1 MLVSRKG
8 RAFMLTVKNVVKE
21 FDGFRAV
28 DDLTFKIEKNI
39 ITGLIGPNGAGKTT
53 TFNIIAGS
61 LKLDKGEVFLAD
73 QKVDNYAAHKIARM
87 GLART
92 FQIPRVLKK
101 MTVIENLML
110 VPNGQSGENLFN
122 SWFNS
127 TKVKAEEEMNH
138 QKAYETLDF
147 LELTHLENELA
158 ANLSGGQKKLLEIGR
173 ALMADPEIIL
183 LDEPGAGVNPTLMNK
198 IAENILKLKE
208 KGKTILLIEHNMDL
222 IMSICDQVIVM
233 SEGKHLVEGT
243 PSEIKSNPEVL
254 KAYLG
259 EKTA

>member
-1 MLVSRKG
+1 MLKVE
-8 RAFMLTVKNVVKE
+8 NVVKE

-28 DDLTFKIEKNI
+28 DELSFKIEKNT

-53 TFNIIAGS
+53 TFNIIAGA
-61 LKLDKGEVFLAD
+61 LNLDKGEVYLAD
-73 QKVDNYAAHKIARM
+73 QKVNDYPAYQIARL

-92 FQIPRVLKK
+92 FQIPRALKK

-122 SWFNS
+122 SWFNRS
-127 TKVKAEEEMNH
+127 RVKKEEAANY
-138 QKAYETLDF
+138 QKAYQTLEF
-147 LELTHLENELA
+147 LELTHLEDELA
-158 ANLSGGQKKLLEIGR
+158 ANLSGGQKKLLEMGR
-173 ALMADPEIIL
+173 ALMADPELIL

-198 IAENILKLKE
+198 IAENIIKLKE
-208 KGKTILLIEHNMDL
+208 RGKTILLIEHNMDL
-222 IMSICDQVIVM
+222 IMNICDKVIVM
-233 SEGKHLVEGT
+233 SDGRYLVEGT
-243 PSEIKSNPEVL
+243 PAEIKSNPEVL

>member
-1 MLVSRKG
+1 
-8 RAFMLTVKNVVKE
+8 MLTIKNVVKE

-28 DDLTFKIEKNI
+28 DDLTFGIEENK

-53 TFNIIAGS
+53 TFNIISGS
-61 LKLDKGEVFLAD
+61 LELDKGEVFLAD
-73 QKVDNYAAHKIARM
+73 KKVDNYATHKIARM

-92 FQIPRVLKK
+92 FQIPRALKK

-110 VPNGQSGENLFN
+110 VPHGQSGENLFT

-127 TKVKAEEEMNH
+127 KKVKEEEKQNY
-138 QKAYETLDF
+138 QNAYETLEF
-147 LELTHLENELA
+147 LELTHLKDELA
-158 ANLSGGQKKLLEIGR
+158 ANLSGGQKKLLEMGR
-173 ALMADPEIIL
+173 ALMADPEVIL

-198 IAENILKLKE
+198 IADNILKLKE

-222 IMSICDQVIVM
+222 IMSICDRIIVM
-233 SEGKHLVEGT
+233 SDGKHLVEGT
-243 PSEIKSNPEVL
+243 PEEIKNNPEVL

-259 EKTA
+259 EKSA